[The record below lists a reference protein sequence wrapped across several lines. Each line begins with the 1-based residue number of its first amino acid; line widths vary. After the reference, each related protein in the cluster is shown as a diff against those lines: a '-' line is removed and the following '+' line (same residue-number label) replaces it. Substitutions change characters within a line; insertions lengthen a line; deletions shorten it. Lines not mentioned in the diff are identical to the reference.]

1 MTKEQQDNDGETQA
15 APEAPTV
22 TIAAA
27 VVDAPTKTIVS
38 GVEASPAST
47 ESIASDGTC
56 KTLIADRYEVLEVL
70 GLGGMGTVYKVRHIH
85 LRNKVFAL
93 KILQKLTFESVQRFQ
108 QEAKACSLLEHPNIV
123 RVRDFGV
130 TGDQQPFMLMDYLEG
145 QSLAEIIKNE
155 GPLSPERVIHLF
167 GQIAG
172 ALANAHAQ
180 GIIHRDVKPSNIMI
194 RVREDG
200 VEQAILVDFGIAKL
214 SPSEEAKSEK
224 ALTQTGEIFGTPKYM
239 SCEQCLGQ
247 SVDAR
252 SDIYSLGCVMFEA
265 LTGNPPFSGDSA
277 YEVIHKQIN
286 EAPPDFPE
294 RMRKTGI
301 GRRLEALVLKAMAK
315 APQNRHKLMLEL
327 ASDLHQCSTGFGGM
341 SDLKSIWGIITG
353 RRRAADAKT
362 VIEKNLLQALAVGAV
377 LISVALIVCPPEMSR
392 LQIQCERDKK
402 ILRILDDLLSQ
413 GAGQGID
420 IKVGKEKALPAMIA
434 QSRKKL
440 SALRKLMATETQ
452 FSPSFRRFDEKARV
466 SLSDESALAAEIS
479 NLVLSDVSF
488 SEGMFQLRERMQSF
502 NLAMAETRNEQAQ
515 LILAIRN
522 RFLMHYQKLEVLSA
536 ILIFAAS
543 GAIPILV
550 ILLALLFRAFRQ
562 KLGQFPTCARPK

>member
-1 MTKEQQDNDGETQA
+1 
-15 APEAPTV
+15 
-22 TIAAA
+22 
-27 VVDAPTKTIVS
+27 
-38 GVEASPAST
+38 
-47 ESIASDGTC
+47 
-56 KTLIADRYEVLEVL
+56 
-70 GLGGMGTVYKVRHIH
+70 
-85 LRNKVFAL
+85 
-93 KILQKLTFESVQRFQ
+93 
-108 QEAKACSLLEHPNIV
+108 
-123 RVRDFGV
+123 
-130 TGDQQPFMLMDYLEG
+130 
-145 QSLAEIIKNE
+145 
-155 GPLSPERVIHLF
+155 
-167 GQIAG
+167 
-172 ALANAHAQ
+172 
-180 GIIHRDVKPSNIMI
+180 
-194 RVREDG
+194 
-200 VEQAILVDFGIAKL
+200 
-214 SPSEEAKSEK
+214 
-224 ALTQTGEIFGTPKYM
+224 
-239 SCEQCLGQ
+239 
-247 SVDAR
+247 
-252 SDIYSLGCVMFEA
+252 
-265 LTGNPPFSGDSA
+265 
-277 YEVIHKQIN
+277 
-286 EAPPDFPE
+286 
-294 RMRKTGI
+294 
-301 GRRLEALVLKAMAK
+301 
-315 APQNRHKLMLEL
+315 
-327 ASDLHQCSTGFGGM
+327 
-341 SDLKSIWGIITG
+341 
-353 RRRAADAKT
+353 
-362 VIEKNLLQALAVGAV
+362 
-377 LISVALIVCPPEMSR
+377 MSR